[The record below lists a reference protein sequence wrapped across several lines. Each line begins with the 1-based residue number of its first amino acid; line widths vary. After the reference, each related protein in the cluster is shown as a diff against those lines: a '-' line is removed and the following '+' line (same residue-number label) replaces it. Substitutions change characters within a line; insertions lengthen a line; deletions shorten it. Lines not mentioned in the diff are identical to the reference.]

1 MARDS
6 LPDFKQLFERGFA
19 ERNERERSEWHV
31 EPSIDEY
38 HGDEKTWHWHASAIG
53 GCVRAQI
60 LKRAGMAPDPPTV
73 DSEMAFAFGHVIHSA
88 AEDFLN
94 AHILED
100 ITGGEWRAYNVEG
113 GGAHPTLALKA
124 KPDAILMNPLSELVG
139 FDWKTESGASLKIR
153 KDKAKASK
161 SKDNV
166 SIEHKLQVTTG
177 AIVIEARDDLP
188 PIKKGMVLYISK
200 RGDRNVWEFFREE
213 FTITAALRKAV
224 MQRYHDLNE
233 AWGRYEDFG
242 TLPPRLDPEISFGK
256 LGPNWRCRARDAS
269 DDRGK
274 FCPSRSVCFNLP
286 PVPEPAQ
293 VATIQPE
300 PKHKIIHKSAAS

>member
-1 MARDS
+1 MASRA
-6 LPDFKQLFERGFA
+6 LPDFRELFERGFA
-19 ERNERERSEWHV
+19 DRNARESSEWHK
-31 EPSIDEY
+31 EPSRDEY
-38 HGDEKTWHWHASAIG
+38 HGNEKIWHWHASAIG

-73 DSEMAFAFGHVIHSA
+73 DSEMAFRFGTVVHA
-88 AEDFLN
+88 DAEEFLK
-94 AHILED
+94 AGILED
-100 ITGGEWRAYNVEG
+100 ISGGRWSIYNVES

-124 KPDAILMNPLSELVG
+124 KPDAVLVNELSEFVG

-177 AIVIEARDDLP
+177 AIVVEARDNLP
-188 PIKKGMVLYISK
+188 LIKKGMVLYISK
-200 RGDRNVWEFFREE
+200 QGDRNKWDFFREE
-213 FTITAALRKAV
+213 FTITNALRLAV
-224 MQRYHDLNE
+224 GARLSALE
-233 AWGRYEDFG
+233 TAWEKYEDFG

-274 FCPSRSVCFNLP
+274 LCPSRSVCFSLP
-286 PVPEPAQ
+286 PVPEAAQ
-293 VATIQPE
+293 VATQYPAPTHRIV
-300 PKHKIIHKSAAS
+300 HKSAS